1 MAHISKYN
9 DYSLVQLTILNIAR
23 MIGSDTE
30 ETIVVYSF
38 FPDMLQLWGTISVR
52 KPALDWSLFHNKSA
66 PNLWKCQSHPFDK
79 DL

>member
-1 MAHISKYN
+1 MAHISKYH

-38 FPDMLQLWGTISVR
+38 FPRYAS
-52 KPALDWSLFHNKSA
+52 ALRNDFCK
-66 PNLWKCQSHPFDK
+66 KTCT
-79 DL
+79 